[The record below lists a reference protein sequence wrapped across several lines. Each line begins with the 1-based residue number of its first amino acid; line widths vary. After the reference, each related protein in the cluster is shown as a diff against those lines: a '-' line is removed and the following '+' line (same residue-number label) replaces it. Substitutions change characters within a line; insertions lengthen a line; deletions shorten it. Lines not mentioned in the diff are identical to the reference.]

1 LLRHQEL
8 NRAAE
13 KRIRRQI
20 TLPPFP
26 MKTNNPRD
34 PDDNLSAL
42 LRSWSVDA
50 PLPPRFRD
58 DVWRRIAR
66 TEKSVQPLAA
76 SLRRWLESI
85 LPRPKIALSYVTTLL
100 LIGMATGLWVAQVER
115 SRLKATLGSRYVQ
128 SIDPYLAEGLK
139 P

>member
-1 LLRHQEL
+1 
-8 NRAAE
+8 
-13 KRIRRQI
+13 
-20 TLPPFP
+20 

-66 TEKSVQPLAA
+66 TENSVQPLAA

-128 SIDPYLAEGLK
+128 SIDPYLAEALK